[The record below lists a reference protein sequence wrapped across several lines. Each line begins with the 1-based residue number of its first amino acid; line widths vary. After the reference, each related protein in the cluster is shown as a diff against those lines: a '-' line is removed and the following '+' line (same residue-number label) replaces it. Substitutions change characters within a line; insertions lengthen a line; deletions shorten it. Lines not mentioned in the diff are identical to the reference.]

1 MDSTTIFQI
10 PLFKNYLLPLALIF
24 ALVFGVL
31 EKTKLLGEKKQQLNA
46 IIAIVI
52 SIIFVGFVYPK
63 EIVSNMVLFL
73 AVSLVV
79 IFVILLLWGFVI
91 GDKEGFKLEKWMKYF
106 LVIVSLIAVIL
117 AVVWAS
123 GIGLGGFTNF
133 LFNQSWSNSFW
144 TNVVFVLIVG
154 MVIAAVLK
162 SAKSK

>member
-10 PLFKNYLLPLALIF
+10 PLFQNYLLPLALIF

-52 SIIFVGFVYPK
+52 SIIFVGFVFPK
-63 EIVSNMVLFL
+63 EIVSNLVLFL

-79 IFVILLLWGFVI
+79 IFVILLLWGFVMS
-91 GDKEGFKLEKWMKYF
+91 DKDGFKLENWMKYF
-106 LVIVSLIAVIL
+106 LIIVVLIAVVL
-117 AVVWAS
+117 AVIWAS
-123 GIGLGGFTNF
+123 GVGLGGFTDF

-162 SAKSK
+162 SAKK